1 VLADN
6 ETEVEICALA
16 DEAKRSFST
25 TSTLRFTRPR
35 RSLIGVAQLGVG
47 HPLLGNATVRFGSE
61 AAIQPGPPPSIS
73 TSTPTTLGTRPAS
86 QFFTAP
92 RQKSSIPTS
101 ASSGAT
107 SCPRNCMT

>member
-1 VLADN
+1 MLADD

-47 HPLLGNATVRFGSE
+47 HPLLGNATVWFGSK
-61 AAIQPGPPPSIS
+61 AA
-73 TSTPTTLGTRPAS
+73 
-86 QFFTAP
+86 
-92 RQKSSIPTS
+92 
-101 ASSGAT
+101 SGIAAVLY
-107 SCPRNCMT
+107 